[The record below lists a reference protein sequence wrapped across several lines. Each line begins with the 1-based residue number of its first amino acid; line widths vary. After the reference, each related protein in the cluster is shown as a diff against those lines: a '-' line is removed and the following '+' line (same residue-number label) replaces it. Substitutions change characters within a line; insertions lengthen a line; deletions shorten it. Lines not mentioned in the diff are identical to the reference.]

1 MLSSSPPVL
10 NIVDGKVLAMEDM
23 SVAVKFE
30 VAGEASRSW
39 PAGGSL
45 AKEAQGVEKAQ
56 AMCSGCEVERMAVW
70 PGVSIS

>member
-1 MLSSSPPVL
+1 ML
-10 NIVDGKVLAMEDM
+10 NIVDGRALAMEDM

-30 VAGEASRSW
+30 VAGEVRRSW

-45 AKEAQGVEKAQ
+45 AKKDQGVENAQ
-56 AMCSGCEVERMAVW
+56 AMCSGCEVERTAVW

>member
-1 MLSSSPPVL
+1 
-10 NIVDGKVLAMEDM
+10 MEDM